1 MAELK
6 RGGGGVLHG
15 EVQGIIVGGGDDVAQ
30 AHTLGDVARW
40 ANVYS
45 NWGQNC
51 FKPVSR
57 GVLSCMYMRY
67 AILFMVFELRFFKK
81 LRDYFRG

>member
-1 MAELK
+1 MTLFLA
-6 RGGGGVLHG
+6 V
-15 EVQGIIVGGGDDVAQ
+15 VGGGDDVAQ

-67 AILFMVFELRFFKK
+67 AILFMVFELRFF
-81 LRDYFRG
+81 